1 MEKFSDYKMVDD
13 RPVVEQAHEIH
24 TLAKELKDFACELPN
39 KFVAGS
45 IISKLPPSSRD
56 FANSLEHKRQL
67 FSVTDLIGSLD
78 VEETAR
84 AKDTR
89 DKEIVGA
96 SSVV

>member
-1 MEKFSDYKMVDD
+1 
-13 RPVVEQAHEIH
+13 
-24 TLAKELKDFACELPN
+24 
-39 KFVAGS
+39 VAGS